1 MYNFLKDESMIKKS
15 IAQGVVAGVLY
26 ALVTWLGNEFFFD
39 KDESLLVV
47 LLQGLFFAVA
57 MSAFYYLAGRDKAK
71 KKKQS

>member
-26 ALVTWLGNEFFFD
+26 ALFTWCGNEFFFD

-57 MSAFYYLAGRDKAK
+57 MSAFYYLVGRDKAK

>member
-1 MYNFLKDESMIKKS
+1 MIKKS

-26 ALVTWLGNEFFFD
+26 ALVTWCGNEFFFD

-57 MSAFYYLAGRDKAK
+57 MSAFYYFGREEQGEK
-71 KKKQS
+71 